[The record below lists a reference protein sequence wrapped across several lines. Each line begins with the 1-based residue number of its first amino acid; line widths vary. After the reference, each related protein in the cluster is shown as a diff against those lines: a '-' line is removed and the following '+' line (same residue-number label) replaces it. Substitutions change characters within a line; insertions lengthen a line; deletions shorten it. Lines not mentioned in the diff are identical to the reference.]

1 MESNRYHFNSG
12 RNRVAGPGYE
22 GQGLIQVAF
31 IRAQLKQE
39 LVYQMFIILPII
51 LAIVN
56 AQVRISKSHISL
68 DFAYRQNMRYPA
80 GHPIVNGLMASML
93 PRGHPD
99 VDALFRNPAGN
110 PLPPGH
116 PVLDSVFARPGT
128 PATTTTPTTPT
139 NDTTTAENTT
149 GKITISQT
157 HVDLDQSYANGLG
170 YTPGHP
176 KMQARFAALLPAG
189 HPDID
194 VLMTT
199 LPLRPLPAG
208 HPPLNNY
215 VTRGVQTNPG
225 TTAESDSISA
235 KAPGVGP
242 LSIPY
247 WHPSIDQY
255 YAKGLKTPKEQYFIF
270 NLVY

>member
-1 MESNRYHFNSG
+1 MAVIFGGVTRRSIDSSFF
-12 RNRVAGPGYE
+12 
-22 GQGLIQVAF
+22 L
-31 IRAQLKQE
+31 
-39 LVYQMFIILPII
+39 YQMLPIVLI
-51 LAIVN
+51 LQIVE
-56 AQVRISKSHISL
+56 AQIRIYVEHISL
-68 DFAYRQNMRYPA
+68 DYAYKQNMRYPT
-80 GHPIVNGLMASML
+80 GHRLMNPQLISLM

-99 VDALFRNPAGN
+99 VDALFRNPAAN

-116 PVLDSVFARPGT
+116 PRLDSVFAA
-128 PATTTTPTTPT
+128 PASPAGQNPATPT
-139 NDTTTAENTT
+139 NAETSN

-157 HVDLDQSYANGLG
+157 HVDLDQSYAKGLG

-199 LPLRPLPAG
+199 LPLKPLPPG
-208 HPPLNNY
+208 HPALNSY
-215 VTRGVQTNPG
+215 VTRSAQSNPG
-225 TTAESDSISA
+225 KTAQADTTTS

-247 WHPSIDQY
+247 WHPSIDLY
-255 YAKGLKTPKEQYFIF
+255 YSKGIKTPSEQYLII
-270 NLVY
+270 N